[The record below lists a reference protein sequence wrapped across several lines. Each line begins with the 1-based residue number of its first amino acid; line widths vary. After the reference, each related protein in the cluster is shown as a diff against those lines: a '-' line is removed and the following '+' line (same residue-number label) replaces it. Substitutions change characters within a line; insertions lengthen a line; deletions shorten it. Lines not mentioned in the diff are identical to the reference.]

1 MGFSKKAIF
10 VLLGVLLLGSGLVM
24 AIRGATVSGATDLTR
39 WTAGT
44 AGSDT
49 TEGGNITS
57 LNLDSNTLTDRWA
70 GYFGNVT
77 GYIYLTDASGATTN
91 YLFRWNTTN
100 ETIAGEVC
108 ASTNDTYNFATAT
121 GLTSA
126 GNIDS
131 AWGFSGGAD
140 LATATYNS
148 GTCGSFTFDEQGVT
162 ISNAVKAQH
171 HTPSTFYSCAI
182 NNTAVAYKGDLAF
195 CTPIQTISAGKNYL
209 NQPANFELIVPAN
222 DTNGAT
228 ETYYFYAEIN

>member
-24 AIRGATVSGATDLTR
+24 AIRGATVSDQTDLTR
-39 WTAGT
+39 WTAVGT
-44 AGSDT
+44 AGNDT

-57 LNLDSNTLTDRWA
+57 LNLDVNGLTDRWA

-77 GYIYLTDASGATTN
+77 GTLYLTDNASGTTTYLYKWPSGNATG
-91 YLFRWNTTN
+91 
-100 ETIAGEVC
+100 GEVC
-108 ASTNDTYNFATAT
+108 VSTNNTYNFATAT
-121 GLTSA
+121 GLTNA

-140 LATATYNS
+140 LATATYND
-148 GTCGSFTFDEQGVT
+148 GTCTAFKFDEQGVT
-162 ISNAVKAQH
+162 ISNAVKADGD
-171 HTPSTFYSCAI
+171 SGSSSFYSCAI

-195 CTPIQTISAGKNYL
+195 CTSINPSGTNYKGESAD
-209 NQPANFELIVPAN
+209 FELIVPTAEG
-222 DTNGAT
+222 DTAT

>member
-57 LNLDSNTLTDRWA
+57 LNLGANALTDRWA

-108 ASTNDTYNFATAT
+108 ASTNGTYNFATAT
-121 GLTSA
+121 GLTDASK
-126 GNIDS
+126 IDA
-131 AWGFSGGAD
+131 AWTFSGGAD
-140 LATATYNS
+140 LATATYT
-148 GTCGSFTFDEQGVT
+148 GTCSDFTFDEQSVT
-162 ISNAVKAQH
+162 ISNAKKADGDSGS
-171 HTPSTFYSCAI
+171 STFYSCAI

-195 CTPIQTISAGKNYL
+195 CTSIQNITTGKNYL

-228 ETYYFYAEIN
+228 ETYYFYAELN